1 MSEGYEYGFRF
12 TVLGRY
18 TARLKGNESH
28 VTVNLAAGRGDH
40 FVYCGTLTMS
50 EGEWAAFVDALFP
63 SLGERLW
70 IEDVVPADGADAASR
85 V

>member
-1 MSEGYEYGFRF
+1 VSDDYRFRF

-18 TARLKGNESH
+18 VARLKGNESH
-28 VTVNLAAGRGDH
+28 VTVNLSAGRGER

-63 SLGERLW
+63 SLGERLS
-70 IEDVVPADGADAASR
+70 IEDSTAHGSSDAAAR

>member
-1 MSEGYEYGFRF
+1 MFRF

-18 TARLKGNESH
+18 AARLKGNESH
-28 VTVNLAAGRGDH
+28 VTVNLAAGHGDH
-40 FVYCGTLTMS
+40 LVYAGTLTMS

-63 SLGERLW
+63 ALGERLS
-70 IEDVVPADGADAASR
+70 IEDVVPSGGADAGSR

>member
-1 MSEGYEYGFRF
+1 MAEGAEYEFRF

-28 VTVNLAAGRGDH
+28 VTVNLAAGRTGR

-63 SLGERLW
+63 SLGERLR

-85 V
+85 I